1 MSRLHGR
8 GSRVIRHTRD
18 QNIRVLNSGD
28 SFYRADR
35 NAKPVQFPTLFDVQL
50 HKRAKPP
57 LIVDR
62 RSQFLGLATDPTNGF
77 AQRPSQAKPAGR
89 KGYVFVRGRP
99 IRDPFILRAAEAV
112 ACPLMHS
119 CIPMSRMS
127 AITQSKSQFPNR
139 SKGTDTEK
147 RKP

>member
-35 NAKPVQFPTLFDVQL
+35 NTKPVQLPTLFDVQL
-50 HKRAKPP
+50 HKCTKPP

-62 RSQFLGLATDPTNGF
+62 RSQFLGLATHLTNGF
-77 AQRPSQAKPAGR
+77 AQCPSRSIAALEVLAADVAHRPAAPAQGS
-89 KGYVFVRGRP
+89 KVLPFFV
-99 IRDPFILRAAEAV
+99 
-112 ACPLMHS
+112 
-119 CIPMSRMS
+119 
-127 AITQSKSQFPNR
+127 
-139 SKGTDTEK
+139 
-147 RKP
+147 